1 MESDVTTAGSR
12 TDHPRPSQNDDAIYW
27 SLCISC
33 EKVTAEKLICPSKS
47 TGKDYDSGYRKFARN
62 ICCLQQLDNMPMGI
76 NVSWLD
82 DGRGVADTLL
92 NGYNTSH
99 VLQSFRILK

>member
-1 MESDVTTAGSR
+1 MLLQPAREQTIP
-12 TDHPRPSQNDDAIYW
+12 DHPRMMMPFTGHFVFHVRKSQPR
-27 SLCISC
+27 
-33 EKVTAEKLICPSKS
+33 KLICPSKS
-47 TGKDYDSGYRKFARN
+47 TGKDYDSGYRQLARN

-92 NGYNTSH
+92 VNNG
-99 VLQSFRILK
+99 

>member
-47 TGKDYDSGYRKFARN
+47 TGKDYDPGYRKLARN

-82 DGRGVADTLL
+82 DGRGVTDTLL
-92 NGYNTSH
+92 VNNG
-99 VLQSFRILK
+99 